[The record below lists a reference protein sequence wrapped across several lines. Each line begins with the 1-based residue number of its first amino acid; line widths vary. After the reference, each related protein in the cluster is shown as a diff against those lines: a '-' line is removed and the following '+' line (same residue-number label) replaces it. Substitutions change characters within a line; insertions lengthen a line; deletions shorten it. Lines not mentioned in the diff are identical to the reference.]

1 MEKKLKNLKFNKS
14 DAITLGI
21 LVAIFGFFF
30 VMVFTGAAS
39 NQMKSMII
47 PISYN
52 IILAISLNLM
62 VGFLGELS
70 LGHAA
75 FMSVGAYTGAFFSV
89 KLVEAFP
96 GLPIWVYFPLAML
109 VGGIAAAIAGIIIA
123 IPALRLR
130 GDYLAILTL
139 AFGEIIR
146 NIITNMP
153 ILGAAIGFDTGSI
166 TPKIAKAQTL
176 LPFAAAA
183 VLITTILILNFV
195 RSKHGRAI
203 TAIRDNRIAAEAS
216 GINVKFYRMSVFA
229 ISAFFAGIAGV
240 MYSHSQTLLK
250 ASTFDYNM
258 SIEILV
264 IVVLG
269 GMGNMSGSVIASIIM
284 YMLPEILRDFD
295 SYRMLIYS
303 VLLIGIMLFTS
314 APKLKNFREKFTFD
328 NIKGIVIDRL
338 KKSKKGGTKNE

>member
-1 MEKKLKNLKFNKS
+1 MNMGNKFKNLKINKS
-14 DAITLGI
+14 DVITLGVI
-21 LVAIFGFFF
+21 VLVFVFFF
-30 VMVFTGAAS
+30 IMVYSGQAS
-39 NQMKSMII
+39 FQLKSMII

-52 IILAISLNLM
+52 IILALSLNLM

-75 FMSVGAYTGAFFSV
+75 FMSVGAFTGAFFSV
-89 KLVEAFP
+89 KLLEQFP
-96 GLPIWVYFPLAML
+96 NIPIGVYLPLAML
-109 VGGIAAAIAGIIIA
+109 VGGVAAAISGIIIS

-146 NIITNMP
+146 NIITNMEVLGEASGFKTLSIVP
-153 ILGAAIGFDTGSI
+153 IL
-166 TPKIAKAQTL
+166 KKEETL
-176 LPFAAAA
+176 LPFAAIVVLISA
-183 VLITTILILNFV
+183 VLIINFV

-229 ISAFFAGIAGV
+229 IAAFFAGIAGV
-240 MYSHSQTLLK
+240 MYSHSQTLIK
-250 ASTFDYNM
+250 AETFDYNM

-269 GMGNMSGSVIASIIM
+269 GMGNLTGSVIAAIIM
-284 YMLPEILRDFD
+284 YTLPEVLRDFD

-303 VLLIGIMLFTS
+303 VLLIGIMIFTS
-314 APKLKNFREKFTFD
+314 APKLKNFRENFNFNSFK
-328 NIKGIVIDRL
+328 NIFSGKN
-338 KKSKKGGTKNE
+338 KKKGGNKE

>member
-1 MEKKLKNLKFNKS
+1 MGKSIKNLKKNKK

-21 LVAIFGFFF
+21 IAAIYIFFF

-39 NQMKSMII
+39 NQLKSMII

-52 IILAISLNLM
+52 IILAVSLNLM

-75 FMSVGAYTGAFFSV
+75 FMAVGAYAGCFFSV
-89 KLVEAFP
+89 KLVAAFP
-96 GLPIWVYFPLAML
+96 GLPIWVYLPLAMV
-109 VGGIAAAIAGIIIA
+109 VGGIAASISGIIIG

-139 AFGEIIR
+139 AFGEIIS
-146 NIITNMP
+146 NVITNVP
-153 ILGAAIGFDTGSI
+153 ALGAAIGFDTGTVS
-166 TPKIAKAQTL
+166 PKIGKIQTL
-176 LPFAAAA
+176 LPFAAIA
-183 VLITTILILNFV
+183 VVITTVLILNFV

-216 GINVKFYRMSVFA
+216 GINVKFYRLSVFA

-240 MYSHSQTLLK
+240 LYGHNLNLLK
-250 ASTFDYNM
+250 ASAFDFNM

-269 GMGNMSGSVIASIIM
+269 GMGNMSGSVIAAIVM
-284 YMLPEILRDFD
+284 YMLPEVLRDFD
-295 SYRMLIYS
+295 DYRMLIYS
-303 VLLIGIMLFTS
+303 VLLIAIMLFTS
-314 APKLKNFREKFTFD
+314 APGLKNFREKMSIENLKNKIFSK
-328 NIKGIVIDRL
+328 IKKD
-338 KKSKKGGTKNE
+338 KKGGEEK

>member
-1 MEKKLKNLKFNKS
+1 MGKSLKKIKINKK

-21 LVAIFGFFF
+21 VTLIYIFFF
-30 VMVFTGAAS
+30 VMVFSGAAS
-39 NQMKSMII
+39 NQLKSMII

-52 IILAISLNLM
+52 IILAVSLNLM

-75 FMSVGAYTGAFFSV
+75 FMSVGAYAGAFFSV
-89 KLVEAFP
+89 KLVDAIP
-96 GLPIWVYFPLAML
+96 GLPIGVYLPLAML
-109 VGGIAAAIAGIIIA
+109 IGGVAAAISGIIIG

-139 AFGEIIR
+139 AFGEIIS
-146 NIITNMP
+146 NIITNVP
-153 ILGAAIGFDTGSI
+153 ALGAAIGFKTGTV
-166 TPKIAKAQTL
+166 TPKIHKIQIL

-183 VLITTILILNFV
+183 VIITTVLILNFV

-216 GINVKFYRMSVFA
+216 GINVKFYRLSVFA
-229 ISAFFAGIAGV
+229 ISSFFAGIAGV
-240 MYSHSQTLLK
+240 LYAHNFDLIK
-250 ASTFDYNM
+250 ASTFDFNM

-269 GMGNMSGSVIASIIM
+269 GMGNMTGSVIAAIVM
-284 YMLPEILRDFD
+284 YMLPEILRDFSD
-295 SYRMLIYS
+295 YRMLIYS
-303 VLLIGIMLFTS
+303 LLLIGIMIFTS
-314 APKLKNFREKFTFD
+314 APGLKSFREKMTFD
-328 NIKGIVIDRL
+328 NVKNTVMTKIK
-338 KKSKKGGTKNE
+338 KTKKGGEEK

>member
-1 MEKKLKNLKFNKS
+1 MMKKLKNLKFNKS
-14 DAITLGI
+14 DAITLGVI
-21 LVAIFGFFF
+21 ALIYIFFC
-30 VMVFTGAAS
+30 VMVYSGSAS

-52 IILAISLNLM
+52 IILAVSLNLM

-75 FMSVGAYTGAFFSV
+75 FMSVGAYAGAYFSV
-89 KLVEAFP
+89 NLVALFP
-96 GLPIWVYFPLAML
+96 DLPIGVYFPLAMI
-109 VGGIAAAIAGIIIA
+109 VGGCVAAIFGIIIA

-153 ILGAAIGFDTGSI
+153 ALGAAIGFDTGTI
-166 TPKIAKAQTL
+166 TPKVGKIQTL
-176 LPFAAAA
+176 LPFVA
-183 VLITTILILNFV
+183 VVVFLTTVLILNFV

-229 ISAFFAGIAGV
+229 ISAFFAGVAGV
-240 MYSHSQTLLK
+240 IYSHSQTLLK

-269 GMGNMSGSVIASIIM
+269 GMGNMTGSVIASIIM

-314 APKLKNFREKFTFD
+314 APGLKNFREKMTFD
-328 NIKGIVIDRL
+328 NIKTTVFS
-338 KKSKKGGTKNE
+338 KFNKKGGKKE

>member
-1 MEKKLKNLKFNKS
+1 MNMGKKIKNLKFNKK
-14 DAITLGI
+14 DAVTLGI
-21 LVAIFGFFF
+21 VAAIYIFFF

-39 NQMKSMII
+39 NQLKSMII

-52 IILAISLNLM
+52 MILAVSLNLM

-75 FMSVGAYTGAFFSV
+75 FMSVGAYAGAFFSV
-89 KLVEAFP
+89 KLVSMFP
-96 GLPIWVYFPLAML
+96 NLPIWVYLPLAML
-109 VGGIAAAIAGIIIA
+109 IGGVAAAIAGIIIG

-139 AFGEIIR
+139 AFGEIIS
-146 NIITNMP
+146 NIITNVP
-153 ILGAAIGFDTGSI
+153 ALGAAIGFDTS
-166 TPKIAKAQTL
+166 TVSPKIGKVQTL

-183 VLITTILILNFV
+183 VIITTVLILNFV

-216 GINVKFYRMSVFA
+216 GINVKFYRISVFA

-240 MYSHSQTLLK
+240 IYGHNLNLIK
-250 ASTFDYNM
+250 ASAFDFNM

-295 SYRMLIYS
+295 DYRMLIYS
-303 VLLIGIMLFTS
+303 VLLIGIIYALS
-314 APKLKNFREKFTFD
+314 
-328 NIKGIVIDRL
+328 IKGL
-338 KKSKKGGTKNE
+338 SKNIS